1 MHRLPGEVERQ
12 VVPLINEE
20 FSRLRKDMIERDARA
35 KDEMSRLRSEL
46 ERLEEE
52 KINTKLKLE
61 RVREY
66 IEKERY

>member
-1 MHRLPGEVERQ
+1 
-12 VVPLINEE
+12 
-20 FSRLRKDMIERDARA
+20 MIERDARA